1 MSKSSPFL
9 SSSFHCCGHSIS
21 HFSGRNILASASADQ
36 TVKLWDMATLACL
49 RSFEHHKD
57 KVQSLE
63 WNPSEGSVLLSG
75 SYDRTVAA
83 FDTRVPDAV
92 SMWKVSADVE
102 CVKWNPSEPQYFLV
116 STEDGMVTC
125 IDARQ
130 NGGKPVFTLRFV
142 IFFPRSCPLFF
153 FQCALSWLSSAHDE
167 AVCALHFNPRIP
179 NCLVTGSYDK
189 TVKVWDIKDNKPTC
203 MISRDLGIVLFLPAV
218 AFPPFFD

>member
-142 IFFPRSCPLFF
+142 IFFPAAVLFF
-153 FQCALSWLSSAHDE
+153 FQCVLL
-167 AVCALHFNPRIP
+167 
-179 NCLVTGSYDK
+179 GSP
-189 TVKVWDIKDNKPTC
+189 VPMMRLC
-203 MISRDLGIVLFLPAV
+203 VLFTSTQESPTAL
-218 AFPPFFD
+218 